1 MGDSIIKQTEMKKI
15 KWGSLEKDYYKFLLD
30 NFSLEK
36 KVMSDYPY
44 NLTAIAT
51 HLRELAQ
58 SIAKKLDIS
67 EQDAW
72 DLCIEKL
79 EYKYSYMTR
88 EEDQ

>member
-1 MGDSIIKQTEMKKI
+1 
-15 KWGSLEKDYYKFLLD
+15 
-30 NFSLEK
+30 
-36 KVMSDYPY
+36 MSDYPY

-51 HLRELAQ
+51 HLRELAK

-79 EYKYSYMTR
+79 ESKYLQMDSQYRIKKTLFNNDCLTK
-88 EEDQ
+88 EEE

>member
-1 MGDSIIKQTEMKKI
+1 
-15 KWGSLEKDYYKFLLD
+15 
-30 NFSLEK
+30 
-36 KVMSDYPY
+36 MSDYPY

-51 HLRELAQ
+51 HLRELAR

-79 EYKYSYMTR
+79 ESKYLQMDSQYRIKKPLFNDDCLTK

>member
-1 MGDSIIKQTEMKKI
+1 MEINDEVNTQRTKTIRG
-15 KWGSLEKDYYKFLLD
+15 GGL
-30 NFSLEK
+30 
-36 KVMSDYPY
+36 MSDYPY

-88 EEDQ
+88 EDNNDSMS

>member
-1 MGDSIIKQTEMKKI
+1 
-15 KWGSLEKDYYKFLLD
+15 
-30 NFSLEK
+30 
-36 KVMSDYPY
+36 MSDYPY

-51 HLRELAQ
+51 HLRELAG

-79 EYKYSYMTR
+79 ESKYLQMDSQYRIKKTLFNDDCLTK
-88 EEDQ
+88 EDNNDSMS

>member
-1 MGDSIIKQTEMKKI
+1 
-15 KWGSLEKDYYKFLLD
+15 
-30 NFSLEK
+30 
-36 KVMSDYPY
+36 MSDYAY

-79 EYKYSYMTR
+79 ETKYLAMTR

>member
-1 MGDSIIKQTEMKKI
+1 MEINDEVNTQRIKRIRGDE
-15 KWGSLEKDYYKFLLD
+15 L
-30 NFSLEK
+30 
-36 KVMSDYPY
+36 MSDYPY

-51 HLRELAQ
+51 HLKELAK

-79 EYKYSYMTR
+79 EYK
-88 EEDQ
+88 

>member
-1 MGDSIIKQTEMKKI
+1 MHR
-15 KWGSLEKDYYKFLLD
+15 EKDGLKQ
-30 NFSLEK
+30 EVK
-36 KVMSDYPY
+36 MSDYPY

-67 EQDAW
+67 EEDAW

-79 EYKYSYMTR
+79 ESKFVSMKR

>member
-1 MGDSIIKQTEMKKI
+1 
-15 KWGSLEKDYYKFLLD
+15 
-30 NFSLEK
+30 
-36 KVMSDYPY
+36 MSDYPY

-51 HLRELAQ
+51 HLRELAR
-58 SIAKKLDIS
+58 SIAKKLDIT

-79 EYKYSYMTR
+79 ESKYLHMAKENEKDKRIQDRIKKTLFDDDCLTR

>member
-1 MGDSIIKQTEMKKI
+1 
-15 KWGSLEKDYYKFLLD
+15 
-30 NFSLEK
+30 
-36 KVMSDYPY
+36 MSDYPY
-44 NLTAIAT
+44 HLTAIAT

-79 EYKYSYMTR
+79 ESKYLHMAR
-88 EEDQ
+88 EDNQNE

>member
-1 MGDSIIKQTEMKKI
+1 
-15 KWGSLEKDYYKFLLD
+15 
-30 NFSLEK
+30 
-36 KVMSDYPY
+36 MSDYPY

-58 SIAKKLDIS
+58 SIAKKLDIT

-79 EYKYSYMTR
+79 ESKYLKMDSQYRIKKTLFNDDCLTK

>member
-1 MGDSIIKQTEMKKI
+1 MIDIDRKVLELIPRVEA
-15 KWGSLEKDYYKFLLD
+15 LEKGIP
-30 NFSLEK
+30 
-36 KVMSDYPY
+36 DYPY

-51 HLRELAQ
+51 HLRELAK

-79 EYKYSYMTR
+79 EYKYSFMTR
-88 EEDQ
+88 EDNNDSMS

>member
-1 MGDSIIKQTEMKKI
+1 
-15 KWGSLEKDYYKFLLD
+15 
-30 NFSLEK
+30 
-36 KVMSDYPY
+36 MSDYPY

-79 EYKYSYMTR
+79 ESKYLQMDSQYRIKKTLFNDDCLTK

>member
-1 MGDSIIKQTEMKKI
+1 
-15 KWGSLEKDYYKFLLD
+15 
-30 NFSLEK
+30 
-36 KVMSDYPY
+36 MSDYPY

-51 HLRELAQ
+51 HLKELSQ

-67 EQDAW
+67 EEDAW

-79 EYKYSYMTR
+79 EYKFSSMKR

>member
-1 MGDSIIKQTEMKKI
+1 MQQ
-15 KWGSLEKDYYKFLLD
+15 EKDGL
-30 NFSLEK
+30 K
-36 KVMSDYPY
+36 KEVKMSDYPY
-44 NLTAIAT
+44 NLIAIAT
-51 HLRELAQ
+51 HLRELTR

-79 EYKYSYMTR
+79 ESKYLHMTR

>member
-1 MGDSIIKQTEMKKI
+1 MR
-15 KWGSLEKDYYKFLLD
+15 
-30 NFSLEK
+30 
-36 KVMSDYPY
+36 DYPY

-79 EYKYSYMTR
+79 EYKYSFMTR

>member
-1 MGDSIIKQTEMKKI
+1 
-15 KWGSLEKDYYKFLLD
+15 
-30 NFSLEK
+30 
-36 KVMSDYPY
+36 MSDYPY

-67 EQDAW
+67 EEDAW

-79 EYKYSYMTR
+79 EYKFSSMKR
-88 EEDQ
+88 EEDQWMMK

>member
-1 MGDSIIKQTEMKKI
+1 
-15 KWGSLEKDYYKFLLD
+15 
-30 NFSLEK
+30 
-36 KVMSDYPY
+36 MSDYPY

-88 EEDQ
+88 RKINEKKLLA

>member
-1 MGDSIIKQTEMKKI
+1 
-15 KWGSLEKDYYKFLLD
+15 
-30 NFSLEK
+30 
-36 KVMSDYPY
+36 MSDYPY

-51 HLRELAQ
+51 HLRKLAK

-79 EYKYSYMTR
+79 ESKYLHMTN
-88 EEDQ
+88 DSMS

>member
-1 MGDSIIKQTEMKKI
+1 MDR
-15 KWGSLEKDYYKFLLD
+15 EKDGLK
-30 NFSLEK
+30 EGGK
-36 KVMSDYPY
+36 MSDYPY

-51 HLRELAQ
+51 HLRELAR

-79 EYKYSYMTR
+79 EYKYSFMTR

>member
-1 MGDSIIKQTEMKKI
+1 
-15 KWGSLEKDYYKFLLD
+15 
-30 NFSLEK
+30 
-36 KVMSDYPY
+36 MSDYPY

-51 HLRELAQ
+51 HLRELAR

-79 EYKYSYMTR
+79 ESKYLQMDSQYRIKKTLFNDDCLTK

>member
-1 MGDSIIKQTEMKKI
+1 MT
-15 KWGSLEKDYYKFLLD
+15 DYL
-30 NFSLEK
+30 
-36 KVMSDYPY
+36 Y

-51 HLRELAQ
+51 HLRELAR

-79 EYKYSYMTR
+79 ESKYLHMTR
-88 EEDQ
+88 EDNSD

>member
-1 MGDSIIKQTEMKKI
+1 
-15 KWGSLEKDYYKFLLD
+15 
-30 NFSLEK
+30 
-36 KVMSDYPY
+36 MSDYPY

-72 DLCIEKL
+72 IFVLKNLNTSIH
-79 EYKYSYMTR
+79 T
-88 EEDQ
+88 

>member
-1 MGDSIIKQTEMKKI
+1 
-15 KWGSLEKDYYKFLLD
+15 
-30 NFSLEK
+30 
-36 KVMSDYPY
+36 MSDYPY

-51 HLRELAQ
+51 HLRELAR
-58 SIAKKLDIS
+58 SIAKKLDIT

-79 EYKYSYMTR
+79 ESKYLHMAKENEKDKRIQDSIKKTLFDDDCLAR

>member
-1 MGDSIIKQTEMKKI
+1 
-15 KWGSLEKDYYKFLLD
+15 
-30 NFSLEK
+30 
-36 KVMSDYPY
+36 MSDYPY

-67 EQDAW
+67 EEDAW

-79 EYKYSYMTR
+79 ESKYLKMDSQYRIKKTLFNDDCLTK